1 MFCCLTL
8 KDLLSVQV
16 LLHFALCL
24 ILIQFI
30 TLHYQRGN
38 LIHHRSHEAAVVFA
52 RFFRILTQ
60 IRIVKQQ
67 ISEDDEERVASWCDL
82 IGCPAGEEHPAEEV
96 VRPADAAQRRL
107 GQTDHVRECEYDEAD
122 DTHRCDDVLQ
132 GPNSR
137 ETENRREHA
146 NISMKLFQVFP
157 EQFDVFMLL
166 IRSKSNCLSC
176 RIVWFIITSSFINSS
191 NVCVWKS

>member
-1 MFCCLTL
+1 M
-8 KDLLSVQV
+8 
-16 LLHFALCL
+16 
-24 ILIQFI
+24 
-30 TLHYQRGN
+30 
-38 LIHHRSHEAAVVFA
+38 
-52 RFFRILTQ
+52 
-60 IRIVKQQ
+60 
-67 ISEDDEERVASWCDL
+67 
-82 IGCPAGEEHPAEEV
+82 

-157 EQFDVFMLL
+157 EQFDVFKLL

-176 RIVWFIITSSFINSS
+176 RIV
-191 NVCVWKS
+191 